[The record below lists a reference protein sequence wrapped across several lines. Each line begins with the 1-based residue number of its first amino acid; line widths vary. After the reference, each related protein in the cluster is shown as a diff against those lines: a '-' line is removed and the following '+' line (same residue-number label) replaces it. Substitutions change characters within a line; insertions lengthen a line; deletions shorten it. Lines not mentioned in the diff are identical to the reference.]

1 MNINKLFNT
10 DLDFTIEGIVDD
22 SRDVKE
28 NYLFVATKGFNVDH
42 FDYIDKAIENGA
54 VAVVADREVECN
66 VPVFYVENI
75 NNYFVKLCRDFNGV
89 VDGDFNYIGITG
101 TDGKTTS
108 TSIIHQ
114 IMSLSKK
121 SALIGTNGMF
131 IEEEHFG
138 TNNTTP
144 CISELYNV
152 LGVAKK
158 HNCKQI
164 VMEVSSEALLHN
176 RVDGINYSIVGFT
189 NITEDHL
196 NIHGNIE
203 NYIASKLKLIDYL
216 SDDGV
221 VVYNGDDVNLC
232 QINYDNK
239 YSYGVNSD
247 CDFTISDIVEN
258 SKNVRFKI
266 AYNNVVYEIESP
278 LVGLY
283 NVYNVTLA
291 FAICLLSGLTSDFI
305 IDAIKNLKPI
315 LGRRESL
322 DFGQEYEIILDY
334 AHTFNGIKNIL
345 DSVKDYKKIITVTGA
360 AGGREKEKRS
370 KIGKIVLEK
379 SDIVIFTMDD
389 PRYESVDSI
398 INDLAGDT
406 TKDYFRI
413 KDRVEA
419 IHFAFSIADKD
430 SVVLILGKGR
440 DNYMAVEDKKL
451 PYCDYEVI
459 KDYFK

>member
-1 MNINKLFNT
+1 
-10 DLDFTIEGIVDD
+10 
-22 SRDVKE
+22 
-28 NYLFVATKGFNVDH
+28 
-42 FDYIDKAIENGA
+42 
-54 VAVVADREVECN
+54 
-66 VPVFYVENI
+66 
-75 NNYFVKLCRDFNGV
+75 
-89 VDGDFNYIGITG
+89 
-101 TDGKTTS
+101 
-108 TSIIHQ
+108 
-114 IMSLSKK
+114 
-121 SALIGTNGMF
+121 
-131 IEEEHFG
+131 
-138 TNNTTP
+138 
-144 CISELYNV
+144 
-152 LGVAKK
+152 
-158 HNCKQI
+158 
-164 VMEVSSEALLHN
+164 
-176 RVDGINYSIVGFT
+176 
-189 NITEDHL
+189 
-196 NIHGNIE
+196 
-203 NYIASKLKLIDYL
+203 
-216 SDDGV
+216 
-221 VVYNGDDVNLC
+221 
-232 QINYDNK
+232 
-239 YSYGVNSD
+239 
-247 CDFTISDIVEN
+247 
-258 SKNVRFKI
+258 
-266 AYNNVVYEIESP
+266 
-278 LVGLY
+278 
-283 NVYNVTLA
+283 
-291 FAICLLSGLTSDFI
+291 
-305 IDAIKNLKPI
+305 LKPI

-398 INDLAGDT
+398 IDDLAGDT

>member
-10 DLDFTIEGIVDD
+10 DLDFIIEGIVDD

-75 NNYFVKLCRDFNGV
+75 NNYFVKLCRTFNNI

-131 IEEEHFG
+131 IEDEHFG

-158 HNCKQI
+158 HDCKQI

-196 NIHGNIE
+196 NIHGTID

-216 SDDGV
+216 SDNGI
-221 VVYNGDDVNLC
+221 VVYNGDDVNMC
-232 QINYDNK
+232 QITYDNK
-239 YSYGVNSD
+239 YSYGVNND
-247 CDFTISDIVEN
+247 CDFIISDIVEN
-258 SKNVRFKI
+258 SKNVYFKI
-266 AYNNVVYEIESP
+266 KYDNVIYEIESP

-291 FAICLLSGLTSDFI
+291 FAICLLSGLTSNFI

-322 DFGQEYEIILDY
+322 DFGQDYEIILDY

-360 AGGREKEKRS
+360 AGGREKEKRG

-398 INDLAGDT
+398 IDDLAGNT

>member
-10 DLDFTIEGIVDD
+10 DLDFIIEGIVDD

-54 VAVVADREVECN
+54 VAVVADREVKCN

-75 NNYFVKLCRDFNGV
+75 NNYFVKLCRTFNNI
-89 VDGDFNYIGITG
+89 VDDDFNYIGITG

-131 IEEEHFG
+131 IEDEHFG

-158 HNCKQI
+158 HDCKQI

-196 NIHGNIE
+196 NIHGTID

-216 SDDGV
+216 SDNGIV
-221 VVYNGDDVNLC
+221 IYNGDDVNLC
-232 QINYDNK
+232 QISYDNK
-239 YSYGVNSD
+239 YSYGVNND

-258 SKNVRFKI
+258 SKNVYFKI
-266 AYNNVVYEIESP
+266 KYDNVIYEIESP

-291 FAICLLSGLTSDFI
+291 FAVCLLSGLTSNFI

-322 DFGQEYEIILDY
+322 DFGQDYEIILDY

-360 AGGREKEKRS
+360 AGGREKEKRG

-398 INDLAGDT
+398 IDDLAGNT

>member
-10 DLDFTIEGIVDD
+10 DLDFIIEGIVDD

-54 VAVVADREVECN
+54 VAVVADREVKCN

-75 NNYFVKLCRDFNGV
+75 NNYFVKLCRTFNNI
-89 VDGDFNYIGITG
+89 VDDDFNYIGITG

-108 TSIIHQ
+108 TSIIYQ

-131 IEEEHFG
+131 IEDEHFG

-158 HNCKQI
+158 HDCKQI

-196 NIHGNIE
+196 NIHGTID

-216 SDDGV
+216 SDNGIV
-221 VVYNGDDVNLC
+221 IYNGDDVNLC
-232 QINYDNK
+232 QISYDNK
-239 YSYGVNSD
+239 YSYGVNND

-258 SKNVRFKI
+258 SKNVYFKI
-266 AYNNVVYEIESP
+266 KYDNVIYEIESP

-291 FAICLLSGLTSDFI
+291 FAVCLLSGLTSNFI

-322 DFGQEYEIILDY
+322 DFGQDYEIILDY

-360 AGGREKEKRS
+360 AGGREKEKRG

-398 INDLAGDT
+398 IDDLAGNT

>member
-10 DLDFTIEGIVDD
+10 DLDFIIEGIVDD

-75 NNYFVKLCRDFNGV
+75 NNYFVKLCRTFNNI

-131 IEEEHFG
+131 IEDEHFG

-158 HNCKQI
+158 HDCKQI

-196 NIHGNIE
+196 NIHGTID

-216 SDDGV
+216 SDNGIV
-221 VVYNGDDVNLC
+221 IYNGDDVNLC
-232 QINYDNK
+232 QISYDNK
-239 YSYGVNSD
+239 YSYGVNND

-258 SKNVRFKI
+258 SKNVYFKI
-266 AYNNVVYEIESP
+266 KYDNVIYEIESP

-291 FAICLLSGLTSDFI
+291 FAICLLSGLTSNFI

-322 DFGQEYEIILDY
+322 DFGQDYEIILDY

-345 DSVKDYKKIITVTGA
+345 DSVKDYKKIITLTGA
-360 AGGREKEKRS
+360 AGGREKEKRG

-398 INDLAGDT
+398 IDDLAGNT

>member
-1 MNINKLFNT
+1 
-10 DLDFTIEGIVDD
+10 
-22 SRDVKE
+22 
-28 NYLFVATKGFNVDH
+28 
-42 FDYIDKAIENGA
+42 
-54 VAVVADREVECN
+54 
-66 VPVFYVENI
+66 
-75 NNYFVKLCRDFNGV
+75 
-89 VDGDFNYIGITG
+89 
-101 TDGKTTS
+101 
-108 TSIIHQ
+108 
-114 IMSLSKK
+114 
-121 SALIGTNGMF
+121 
-131 IEEEHFG
+131 
-138 TNNTTP
+138 
-144 CISELYNV
+144 
-152 LGVAKK
+152 
-158 HNCKQI
+158 
-164 VMEVSSEALLHN
+164 MEVSSEALLHN

-216 SDDGV
+216 SVDGV

-239 YSYGVNSD
+239 YSYGVNAD
-247 CDFTISDIVEN
+247 CDFTISDIVES

-305 IDAIKNLKPI
+305 IDSIKNLKPI

-334 AHTFNGIKNIL
+334 AHTFNGIKSIIESCSN
-345 DSVKDYKKIITVTGA
+345 YKTIITVTGA
-360 AGGREKEKRS
+360 AGGREVEKRS
-370 KIGKIVLEK
+370 KIGKLVLEK
-379 SDIVIFTMDD
+379 SDVVVFTMDD
-389 PRYESVDSI
+389 PRYESVDKI
-398 INDLAGDT
+398 IDDLAGDT
-406 TKDYFRI
+406 SKEYFRI

-419 IHFAFSIADKD
+419 IHFALKVGEKNPG

-440 DNYMAVEDKKL
+440 DNYMAIEDKKI
-451 PYCDYEVI
+451 PYCDYDVI
-459 KDYFK
+459 KDFYEK